1 MLLTIYTI
9 LGLFVLAFIIAQVV
23 FDNTFSRKQIYI
35 CLIFPVHMLVAVLV
49 CFISYTVFFYID
61 NKKHLQNKD
70 K

>member
-9 LGLFVLAFIIAQVV
+9 LGLFVFAFIIAQVV

-35 CLIFPVHMLVAVLV
+35 CLIFPVHLIVAVLV
-49 CFISYTVFFYID
+49 CWISYTVAHHVEM
-61 NKKHLQNKD
+61 KKRIQKRD